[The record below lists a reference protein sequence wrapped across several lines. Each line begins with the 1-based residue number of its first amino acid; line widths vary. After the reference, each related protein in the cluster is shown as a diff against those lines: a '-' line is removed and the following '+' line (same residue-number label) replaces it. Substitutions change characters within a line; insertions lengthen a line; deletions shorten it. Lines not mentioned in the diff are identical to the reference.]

1 MEHKTSIEQKFQEL
15 NLKINRDIEIKKQ
28 ETQKNKYRKTQIIPN
43 DYFVAKNEINSKLP
57 YTL

>member
-28 ETQKNKYRKTQIIPN
+28 ETQKNKYQKTQIIPN
-43 DYFVAKNEINSKLP
+43 DYFVAKNEINSKLL